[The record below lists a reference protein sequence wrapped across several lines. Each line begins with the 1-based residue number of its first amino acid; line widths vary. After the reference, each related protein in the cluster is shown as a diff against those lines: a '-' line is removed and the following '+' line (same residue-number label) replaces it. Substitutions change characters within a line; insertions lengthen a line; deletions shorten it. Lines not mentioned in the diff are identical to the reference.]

1 MGDSVHVATTISQ
14 PSVYS
19 WNIFR
24 YVGDY
29 LHLLGVF
36 VLFITIF
43 KNQGVKGISKKTQ
56 ILYFLVFFTRY
67 LDLFEHSQ
75 TAYLVFFKL
84 TYMITSV
91 LVLFLFV
98 KLDPSYERS
107 NDTFRLSVVV
117 LPCVAASVF
126 LTKDYSTL
134 EILWTFS
141 EFIEGFAMV
150 PQYVFCYREKGQH
163 DWGTSLYVISTG
175 GYRMFYALNW
185 IYKKIQVP
193 KYSDIQSW
201 IGGLIDILFFVDF
214 LAYRFTGNS
223 GLRTIVL
230 SVDTKIN
237 EISDKVEQKV
247 LGASSSQHMNLDG
260 GSIRRRHNAAVGEDL
275 GIELL

>member
-1 MGDSVHVATTISQ
+1 MG
-14 PSVYS
+14 
-19 WNIFR
+19 
-24 YVGDY
+24 
-29 LHLLGVF
+29 
-36 VLFITIF
+36 
-43 KNQGVKGISKKTQ
+43 
-56 ILYFLVFFTRY
+56 
-67 LDLFEHSQ
+67 FEHSQ

-150 PQYVFCYREKGQH
+150 PQYVFCYREKRQH

-175 GYRMFYALNW
+175 GYRVFYALNW
-185 IYKKIQVP
+185 IYKKMVLPQ
-193 KYSDIQSW
+193 YSDIQSW
-201 IGGLIDILFFVDF
+201 IGGVIEILSFVDF

-237 EISDKVEQKV
+237 EVSDKVEQKV
-247 LGASSSQHMNLDG
+247 FGASSSSQRMESEG
-260 GSIRRRHNAAVGEDL
+260 GNMRRRHKAAEVT
-275 GIELL
+275 ELV